1 MKQVGDIKSRNPR
14 KGIRK
19 IQQKRK
25 KLRME
30 LKITKNTLEK
40 RILLERLEILKQYIT
55 DKLKKAR
62 ATKISKVAESIK
74 NNIDNGG

>member
-1 MKQVGDIKSRNPR
+1 
-14 KGIRK
+14 
-19 IQQKRK
+19 
-25 KLRME
+25 ME